1 MRRVGEIAAAIGLA
15 LLVAVGVYIGIPV
28 HPPDP
33 GPALPSGI
41 VAFADASPKS
51 SPPPSFQIPP
61 VPSRPAASA
70 PSTADPP
77 AVGTAIMSVRM
88 TRPQTTGRRGE
99 GHVAAAHPAATVAV
113 QPRLS
118 TATPPPITSAADQHP
133 VPLGHRSHPHS
144 RRSRFGRSP
153 LRSRSPPQRRCAC
166 RERAL
171 FSIASPPSG
180 QAVAIGKA
188 RTLVGP
194 NAGWP

>member
-28 HPPDP
+28 HPPEP

-133 VPLGHRSHPHS
+133 VPLGHRSHHTAADHASAGHHYAVGHHHNGVAPAASGSSSAS
-144 RRSRFGRSP
+144 RHRH
-153 LRSRSPPQRRCAC
+153 
-166 RERAL
+166 RAK
-171 FSIASPPSG
+171 P
-180 QAVAIGKA
+180 
-188 RTLVGP
+188 
-194 NAGWP
+194 